1 MSLCGDVDT
10 LLNDLQ
16 TVLCLK
22 SLGLSL
28 HTSKSEIIADNT
40 TNFDISASLP
50 NSHYV
55 HPSSAYVLGS
65 TLGDLDCVSTSIRA
79 KVFDISVIGD
89 HLQSLTA
96 HDSIILL
103 RYSLAIPKLM
113 YILRTAPCF
122 LSSVLGEY
130 DKCLC
135 SIVSSITNV
144 SMSVVDAAWHQGSL
158 PVWLVV
164 WDLGVQLSWHHLL
177 FWYQLLASATAATP
191 FSQFIL
197 HCFTTVIP
205 RNDTALSHWSS
216 GISTVPPCG
225 DDACLQRAW
234 DSPHINSTLRSLFE
248 VNHAPIY

>member
-1 MSLCGDVDT
+1 MLITLPILIFRLLSQILIMST
-10 LLNDLQ
+10 PLLLMSWDPLWVIW
-16 TVLCLK
+16 TVSLLPSVLK
-22 SLGLSL
+22 S
-28 HTSKSEIIADNT
+28 
-40 TNFDISASLP
+40 
-50 NSHYV
+50 
-55 HPSSAYVLGS
+55 
-65 TLGDLDCVSTSIRA
+65 
-79 KVFDISVIGD
+79 DISVIGD

-144 SMSVVDAAWHQGSL
+144 SMSVVDATWHQGSL

-191 FSQFIL
+191 FFQFIL
-197 HCFTTVIP
+197 HCFTTLLYLVMTLLCPIGP
-205 RNDTALSHWSS
+205 QASLLSRLVEMMLVFREH
-216 GISTVPPCG
+216 GILHIST
-225 DDACLQRAW
+225 L
-234 DSPHINSTLRSLFE
+234 L
-248 VNHAPIY
+248 